1 MGTTSSTD
9 GGQLPV
15 GSNTLRQPKTLRV
28 PNTLHGPKTLRGP
41 DPVAEA
47 SRPAGELDSVD
58 RAILRALTADA
69 RIPNN
74 ALAQL
79 VGVAPSTCLGRVRAL
94 RERGVIRGYHA
105 DVDPAL
111 VGRAIQAMIA
121 VRMQSHARSHIAEFA
136 AAVAQLPEVLN
147 VFFLAG
153 ADDFLLHVAARDT
166 ENLRNFVVVNL
177 SGNPDVA
184 LTETNL
190 IFEHIRSGA
199 DY

>member
-1 MGTTSSTD
+1 MAD
-9 GGQLPV
+9 VHANP
-15 GSNTLRQPKTLRV
+15 
-28 PNTLHGPKTLRGP
+28 
-41 DPVAEA
+41 
-47 SRPAGELDSVD
+47 RPEHALAANDVRRPLDDVD
-58 RAILRALTADA
+58 RAILHELAVDA
-69 RIPNN
+69 RVPNN
-74 ALAQL
+74 ALAER
-79 VGVAPSTCLGRVRAL
+79 VGIAPSTCLMRVRAL
-94 RERGVIRGYHA
+94 RERGVIRGFHA
-105 DVDPAL
+105 DIDPAS

-136 AAVAQLPEVLN
+136 SSVSLLPEVLN

-190 IFEHIRSGA
+190 IFEHTRAPGRGA
-199 DY
+199 

>member
-1 MGTTSSTD
+1 M
-9 GGQLPV
+9 
-15 GSNTLRQPKTLRV
+15 
-28 PNTLHGPKTLRGP
+28 
-41 DPVAEA
+41 
-47 SRPAGELDSVD
+47 
-58 RAILRALTADA
+58 
-69 RIPNN
+69 
-74 ALAQL
+74 
-79 VGVAPSTCLGRVRAL
+79 
-94 RERGVIRGYHA
+94 IRGYHA